1 MIRDIISNDSLTILL
16 FGSIFFMIILK
27 KIDPITFSQNLSFR
41 KKELV
46 NKISTKLWGIK
57 FLEILYNLLFIS
69 NISILLAFFKDQN
82 FNLIIYYELFKY
94 IFIFFTSKV
103 LFDVIIGKVFS
114 INRIMKIYVWQKL
127 VYCNS
132 LGIVL
137 LLFNF
142 LIAYTIFDK
151 QYMVSFFIALSIL
164 YLIFAYFSIFFSM
177 KKVIFKNWFYFILY
191 LCTLEIIPYYY
202 LISNVL

>member
-1 MIRDIISNDSLTILL
+1 MIRDVISNDSLTILL
-16 FGSIFFMIILK
+16 FGSIFFIIILK
-27 KIDPITFSQNLSFR
+27 KIDPIIFSQNLSFR

-46 NKISTKLWGIK
+46 NKISTNLWGIK
-57 FLEILYNLLFIS
+57 FLEVLYNLLFIS

-82 FNLIIYYELFKY
+82 FDLIIYYELFKY
-94 IFIFFTSKV
+94 IFIFYASKV
-103 LFDVIIGKVFS
+103 LFDIIIGKVFS
-114 INRIMKIYVWQKL
+114 INGIMKSYVWQKL

-132 LGIVL
+132 LGIIL

-142 LIAYTIFDK
+142 FIAYTIFDK
-151 QYMVSFFIALSIL
+151 QFMVSFFIALSVL

-177 KKVIFKNWFYFILY
+177 KKVIYKNWFYFILY

>member
-1 MIRDIISNDSLTILL
+1 MIRDIISNDSLTVLL

-46 NKISTKLWGIK
+46 NKISTNLWGIK

-69 NISILLAFFKDQN
+69 NMSILLAFFKDEN
-82 FNLIIYYELFKY
+82 FNLIIYYELLKY
-94 IFIFFTSKV
+94 VFIFFTSKV

-114 INRIMKIYVWQKL
+114 INQIMKSYVWQKF

-142 LIAYTIFDK
+142 LVAYTIFDK
-151 QYMVSFFIALSIL
+151 QYIASFFIALSIL

>member
-94 IFIFFTSKV
+94 VFIFFTSKV

-177 KKVIFKNWFYFILY
+177 KKIIFKNWFYFILY

>member
-27 KIDPITFSQNLSFR
+27 KIDPIIFSQNLSFR

-46 NKISTKLWGIK
+46 NKISTNLWGIK

-82 FNLIIYYELFKY
+82 FELIIYYESFKY
-94 IFIFFTSKV
+94 VFIFFASKV
-103 LFDVIIGKVFS
+103 LFDIIIGKVFS
-114 INRIMKIYVWQKL
+114 INRIMKDYVWQKL

-132 LGIVL
+132 LGIIL

-142 LIAYTIFDK
+142 FIAYTIFDK
-151 QYMVSFFIALSIL
+151 QFMVSFFIALSVL

-177 KKVIFKNWFYFILY
+177 KKVIYKNWFYFILY

>member
-16 FGSIFFMIILK
+16 FGSIFFIIILK
-27 KIDPITFSQNLSFR
+27 KIDPVIFTQNLSFR

-46 NKISTKLWGIK
+46 NKISTNLWGIK

-82 FNLIIYYELFKY
+82 FELIIYYELFKY
-94 IFIFFTSKV
+94 VFIFFTSKV
-103 LFDVIIGKVFS
+103 LFDIIIGKVFS
-114 INRIMKIYVWQKL
+114 INRIMKNYVWQKL

-132 LGIVL
+132 LGIIL

-142 LIAYTIFDK
+142 FIAYTIFDK
-151 QYMVSFFIALSIL
+151 QFMVSFFIALSVL

-177 KKVIFKNWFYFILY
+177 KKVIYKNWFYFILY

>member
-1 MIRDIISNDSLTILL
+1 MIRDVISNDSLTVLL
-16 FGSIFFMIILK
+16 FGSIFFMIVLK
-27 KIDPITFSQNLSFR
+27 KIDPVIFSQNLSFR

-46 NKISTKLWGIK
+46 NKISTNLWGIK
-57 FLEILYNLLFIS
+57 FLEVLYNLLFIS

-82 FNLIIYYELFKY
+82 FNLIIYYEFFKY
-94 IFIFFTSKV
+94 FFIFLTLKL
-103 LFDVIIGKVFS
+103 LFDVIIGKLFS
-114 INRIMKIYVWQKL
+114 INRIMKSYAWQKL

-142 LIAYTIFDK
+142 LVAYTIFDK
-151 QYMVSFFIALSIL
+151 LYMASFFIALSIL

>member
-16 FGSIFFMIILK
+16 FGSIFFIIILK
-27 KIDPITFSQNLSFR
+27 KIDPVIFTQNLSFR

-46 NKISTKLWGIK
+46 NKISTNLWGIK

-82 FNLIIYYELFKY
+82 FDLTIYYELFKY
-94 IFIFFTSKV
+94 VFIFFTSKI
-103 LFDVIIGKVFS
+103 LFDIIIGKVFS
-114 INRIMKIYVWQKL
+114 INLIMKSYVWQKL

-132 LGIVL
+132 LGIIL

-142 LIAYTIFDK
+142 FIAYTIYDK
-151 QYMVSFFIALSIL
+151 QYIISFFIALSVL

-177 KKVIFKNWFYFILY
+177 KKVIYKNWFYFILY

>member
-1 MIRDIISNDSLTILL
+1 MIRDIISNDSLTVLL

-27 KIDPITFSQNLSFR
+27 KIDPVIFSQNLSFR

-94 IFIFFTSKV
+94 VFIFFTSKV

>member
-69 NISILLAFFKDQN
+69 NISILLAFFKDEN
-82 FNLIIYYELFKY
+82 FNLIIYYELLKY
-94 IFIFFTSKV
+94 VFIFFTSKV

-114 INRIMKIYVWQKL
+114 INRIMKTYIWQKL

-177 KKVIFKNWFYFILY
+177 KKIIFKNWFYFILY

>member
-46 NKISTKLWGIK
+46 NKISTNLWGIK
-57 FLEILYNLLFIS
+57 FLEVLYNLLFIS
-69 NISILLAFFKDQN
+69 NISILLTFFKDQN
-82 FNLIIYYELFKY
+82 FELIIYYELFKY
-94 IFIFFTSKV
+94 VFIFFASKV
-103 LFDVIIGKVFS
+103 LFDIIIGKVFS
-114 INRIMKIYVWQKL
+114 INLIMKKYVWQKF

-132 LGIVL
+132 LGIIL
-137 LLFNF
+137 LMFNF
-142 LIAYTIFDK
+142 FIAYTIFDK
-151 QYMVSFFIALSIL
+151 QFMVSFFIALSVL

-177 KKVIFKNWFYFILY
+177 KKVIYKNWFYFILY

>member
-1 MIRDIISNDSLTILL
+1 MIRDIISNDSLSVLL
-16 FGSIFFMIILK
+16 FGSVFFMIILK
-27 KIDPITFSQNLSFR
+27 KIDPIIFSQNLSFR

-46 NKISTKLWGIK
+46 NKISTNLWGVK
-57 FLEILYNLLFIS
+57 FLEILYNVLFIS
-69 NISILLAFFKDQN
+69 NLSILLAFFKDQN
-82 FNLIIYYELFKY
+82 FDLILYCKLFKY
-94 IFIFFTSKV
+94 IFIFFTSKI
-103 LFDVIIGKVFS
+103 LFDLIIGKLFS
-114 INRIMKIYVWQKL
+114 INSIMKTYVWQKL

-132 LGIVL
+132 LGILL

-142 LIAYTIFDK
+142 FVAYTIFDK
-151 QYMVSFFIALSIL
+151 QYTASIFIYLSII

-177 KKVIFKNWFYFILY
+177 KKVIIKNWFYFILY

>member
-16 FGSIFFMIILK
+16 FGSIFFIIILK
-27 KIDPITFSQNLSFR
+27 KIDPVIFSQNLSFR

-46 NKISTKLWGIK
+46 NKISTNLWGIK

-69 NISILLAFFKDQN
+69 NISMLLAFFKDQN
-82 FNLIIYYELFKY
+82 FDLIIYCELFKY
-94 IFIFFTSKV
+94 VFIFFTSKV
-103 LFDVIIGKVFS
+103 LFDIIIGKVFS
-114 INRIMKIYVWQKL
+114 INRIMKSYVWQKL

-132 LGIVL
+132 LGII
-137 LLFNF
+137 LLFFNF
-142 LIAYTIFDK
+142 FIAYTIYYK
-151 QYMVSFFIALSIL
+151 HYMVSFFIALSVL

-177 KKVIFKNWFYFILY
+177 KNVIYKNWFYFILY